1 VTTQLGIRVTSP
13 ARTLIDMSPRL
24 QDKALKRT
32 VRDALHSPWLTEGQ
46 LTETLTRHATLPA
59 ATRIAKLI
67 GMPGTPTRS
76 GWEDEFPQ
84 FCADHGLPAP
94 IMGQPLHGYIID
106 ALFPAEKVIVELDG
120 WEFHKN
126 KIAFE
131 DDRERDAEMLAH
143 GYVTVRM
150 TWERIHERPH
160 KEARRLRTIL
170 EQAHAPRAA

>member
-24 QDKALKRT
+24 KDKALKRA
-32 VRDALHSPWLTEGQ
+32 VNNALNSPWLTEDQ
-46 LTETLTRHATLPA
+46 LAETLARHPTLPG

-67 GMPGTPTRS
+67 GMAGTPTRS
-76 GWEDEFPQ
+76 GWEDGFPQ

-94 IMGQPLHGYIID
+94 IMGQPLHGYIVD

-120 WEFHKN
+120 YDFHKG

-131 DDRERDAEMLAH
+131 DDRERDAEMLAR
-143 GYVTVRM
+143 GCVTVRM

-160 KEARRLRTIL
+160 
-170 EQAHAPRAA
+170 